1 MKIVVL
7 AGGISTERDVS
18 LISGEGILK
27 ALRERGHQAILLDV
41 FLGYKKR
48 GDDVSN
54 IFDKSDEMDA
64 HVNDIQV
71 IEPDIEEVKKMRD
84 DDEKGLFGPNV
95 IEICKQADIVYMGLH
110 GADGENGKVQAAFD
124 VLGIKY
130 TGSNYLGSA
139 LAMDKG
145 MAKSIFIQNNI
156 PTPNGF
162 TMAKNQ
168 ISKLN
173 EEIGYPC
180 IVKPCCGGS
189 SVGMSIA
196 NNEEEYKKALE
207 LAFKYE
213 SEVVIEEY
221 IKGREFSVGV
231 IGGKSLPIIEIIP
244 KSGIYDYETKYQP
257 GMATD
262 VCPAPLSDE
271 ITDKMQTYAIDVYR
285 ALKLNSY
292 ARIDFLLDENDN
304 MYCLEANTLPGMTP
318 TSLLPQEAKVLGIEY
333 GILCEQVIAQALAGY
348 NGEAEQLPEPG
359 TNSHYGKDDLKK
371 LCN

>member
-18 LISGEGILK
+18 LISGAGILK
-27 ALRERGHQAILLDV
+27 ALRQRGHQAILLDV

-54 IFDKSDEMDA
+54 IFEKSDEMD
-64 HVNDIQV
+64 D
-71 IEPDIEEVKKMRD
+71 PDIESVKKLRD
-84 DDEKGLFGPNV
+84 GDEKGLFGPNV
-95 IEICKQADIVYMGLH
+95 IEICRQADIVYMGLH

-124 VLGIKY
+124 ILRIRY
-130 TGSNYLGSA
+130 TGSDYLGSA

-145 MAKSIFIQNNI
+145 MAKKVFLQSGI

-162 TMAKNQ
+162 SMKKSHVT
-168 ISKLN
+168 KLPD
-173 EEIGYPC
+173 EIGYPC

-196 NNEEEYKKALE
+196 KNEEEYNKALE

-213 SEVVIEEY
+213 DEVVVEEY

-244 KSGIYDYETKYQP
+244 KSGVYDYETKYQP
-257 GMATD
+257 GMAED

-285 ALKLNSY
+285 ELKLGSY
-292 ARIDFLLDENDN
+292 ARIDFLLDADDN

-318 TSLLPQEAKVLGIEY
+318 TSLVPQEAAAIGVNFEDSLD
-333 GILCEQVIAQALAGY
+333 L
-348 NGEAEQLPEPG
+348 
-359 TNSHYGKDDLKK
+359 TFSMNSNPLRRGMSMSETMRSYL
-371 LCN
+371 LRRTLFQPSIPSTAVSTR

>member
-18 LISGEGILK
+18 LISGAGILK
-27 ALRERGHQAILLDV
+27 ALRQRGHQAILLDV

-54 IFDKSDEMDA
+54 IFEKSDEMDD
-64 HVNDIQV
+64 HVNDIQAV
-71 IEPDIEEVKKMRD
+71 DPDIESVKKLRD
-84 DDEKGLFGPNV
+84 GDEKGLFGPNV
-95 IEICKQADIVYMGLH
+95 IEICRQADIVYMGLH

-124 VLGIKY
+124 ILGIRY
-130 TGSNYLGSA
+130 TGSDYLGSA

-145 MAKSIFIQNNI
+145 MAKKVFLQSGI

-162 TMAKNQ
+162 SMKKSHVT
-168 ISKLN
+168 KLPD
-173 EEIGYPC
+173 EIGYPC

-196 NNEEEYKKALE
+196 KNEEEYNKALE

-213 SEVVIEEY
+213 DEVVVEEY

-244 KSGIYDYETKYQP
+244 KSGVYDYETKYQP
-257 GMATD
+257 GMAED
-262 VCPAPLSDE
+262 VCL
-271 ITDKMQTYAIDVYR
+271 IVI
-285 ALKLNSY
+285 
-292 ARIDFLLDENDN
+292 
-304 MYCLEANTLPGMTP
+304 NT
-318 TSLLPQEAKVLGIEY
+318 
-333 GILCEQVIAQALAGY
+333 
-348 NGEAEQLPEPG
+348 
-359 TNSHYGKDDLKK
+359 
-371 LCN
+371 

>member
-18 LISGEGILK
+18 LISGAGILK
-27 ALRERGHQAILLDV
+27 ALRQRGHQAILLDV

-54 IFDKSDEMDA
+54 IFEKSDEMDD
-64 HVNDIQV
+64 HVNDIQAV
-71 IEPDIEEVKKMRD
+71 DPDIESVKKLRD
-84 DDEKGLFGPNV
+84 GDEKGLFGPNV
-95 IEICKQADIVYMGLH
+95 IEICRQADIVYMGLH

-124 VLGIKY
+124 ILGIRY
-130 TGSNYLGSA
+130 TGSDYLGSA

-145 MAKSIFIQNNI
+145 MAKKVFLQSGI

-162 TMAKNQ
+162 SMKKSQ
-168 ISKLN
+168 VIKLPD
-173 EEIGYPC
+173 EIGYPC

-196 NNEEEYKKALE
+196 KNEEEYNKALE

-213 SEVVIEEY
+213 AEVVVEEY

-244 KSGIYDYETKYQP
+244 KSGVYDYETKYQP
-257 GMATD
+257 GMAED

-285 ALKLNSY
+285 ELKLGSY
-292 ARIDFLLDENDN
+292 ARIDFLLDADDN

-318 TSLLPQEAKVLGIEY
+318 TSLLPQEAQALGMDFAD
-333 GILCEQVIAQALAGY
+333 LCEKLIAVSA
-348 NGEAEQLPEPG
+348 
-359 TNSHYGKDDLKK
+359 K
-371 LCN
+371 

>member
-1 MKIVVL
+1 
-7 AGGISTERDVS
+7 
-18 LISGEGILK
+18 
-27 ALRERGHQAILLDV
+27 
-41 FLGYKKR
+41 
-48 GDDVSN
+48 
-54 IFDKSDEMDA
+54 
-64 HVNDIQV
+64 
-71 IEPDIEEVKKMRD
+71 
-84 DDEKGLFGPNV
+84 
-95 IEICKQADIVYMGLH
+95 MGLH

-130 TGSNYLGSA
+130 TGSDYLGSA

-145 MAKSIFIQNNI
+145 MAKKVFLQSKI

-162 TMAKNQ
+162 TMTKSH
-168 ISKLN
+168 IHELPK
-173 EEIGYPC
+173 EIGYPC

-189 SVGMSIA
+189 SVGMSIVK
-196 NNEEEYKKALE
+196 NETEYKKALD

-213 SEVVIEEY
+213 NEVVVEEY

-244 KSGIYDYETKYQP
+244 KSGVYDYETKYQP

-285 ALKLNSY
+285 ELKLGSY
-292 ARIDFLLDENDN
+292 ARIDFLLDADDN
-304 MYCLEANTLPGMTP
+304 MYCLEANTLPGMTA

-333 GILCEQVIAQALAGY
+333 GVLCEQVIAQALAAY
-348 NGEAEQLPEPG
+348 NGESEELPKPG
-359 TNSHYGKDDLKK
+359 TNSHYGKADLKK
-371 LCN
+371 L

>member
-18 LISGEGILK
+18 LISGAGILK
-27 ALRERGHQAILLDV
+27 ALRQRGHQAILLDV

-54 IFDKSDEMDA
+54 IFEKSDEMDD
-64 HVNDIQV
+64 HVNDIQAV
-71 IEPDIEEVKKMRD
+71 DPDIESVKKLRD
-84 DDEKGLFGPNV
+84 GDEKGLFGPNV
-95 IEICKQADIVYMGLH
+95 IEICRQADIVYMGLH

-124 VLGIKY
+124 ILGIRY
-130 TGSNYLGSA
+130 TGSDYLGSA

-145 MAKSIFIQNNI
+145 MAKKVFLQSGI

-162 TMAKNQ
+162 SMKKSQ
-168 ISKLN
+168 VIKLPD
-173 EEIGYPC
+173 EIGYPC

-196 NNEEEYKKALE
+196 KNEDEYNKALE

-213 SEVVIEEY
+213 AEVVVEEY

-231 IGGKSLPIIEIIP
+231 IGGKSLPIIE
-244 KSGIYDYETKYQP
+244 SGVYDYETKYQP
-257 GMATD
+257 GMAED

-285 ALKLNSY
+285 ELKLGSY
-292 ARIDFLLDENDN
+292 ARIDFLLDADDN
-304 MYCLEANTLPGMTP
+304 MYCLEANTLPGMTA

-333 GILCEQVIAQALAGY
+333 GVLCEQVIAQALATY
-348 NGEAEQLPEPG
+348 NGETEELPAPG
-359 TNSHYGKDDLKK
+359 TNSHYGKDDLKS
-371 LCN
+371 L